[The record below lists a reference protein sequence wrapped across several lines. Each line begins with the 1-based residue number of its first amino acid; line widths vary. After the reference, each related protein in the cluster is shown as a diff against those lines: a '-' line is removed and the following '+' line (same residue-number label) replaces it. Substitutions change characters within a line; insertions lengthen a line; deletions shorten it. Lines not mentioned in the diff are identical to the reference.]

1 MSLSVTV
8 KRNKITVTGI
18 AQLIKYNTF
27 GHALYLDY
35 CIQKIKPLRCEDS
48 TGSGEKGLC
57 QWHFWQKQQT
67 ISQKKQYKG
76 KQEAK
81 LISVCTHSC
90 THQCCKS
97 SKIT

>member
-48 TGSGEKGLC
+48 TGSC
-57 QWHFWQKQQT
+57 VND
-67 ISQKKQYKG
+67 ISDKNSKQYHK
-76 KQEAK
+76 KNNIRENK
-81 LISVCTHSC
+81 
-90 THQCCKS
+90 KPN
-97 SKIT
+97 